1 MNVSDLTPNALAELE
16 TKLIADLEMVR
27 KVRILLEEH
36 RSMAGSGKTPATP
49 PTRQTPGAQLET
61 AKPLFEPRR
70 ASRPIEEIALE
81 GLAGMADRTFSP
93 DDFRQIVKK
102 ATGQYPESQWV
113 RGFLSRMVRQ
123 NKAVVHE
130 FRKGRRGCLYR
141 SLLPPPTPAEDT
153 PPPSMDQPE

>member
-1 MNVSDLTPNALAELE
+1 
-16 TKLIADLEMVR
+16 
-27 KVRILLEEH
+27 
-36 RSMAGSGKTPATP
+36 MAGSGLTRPQLLRPAK
-49 PTRQTPGAQLET
+49 RLERSSERRSRV
-61 AKPLFEPRR
+61 FEPRHV
-70 ASRPIEEIALE
+70 SRPIEEIALE

-141 SLLPPPTPAEDT
+141 SLLPPHSCRIRRPLRWINE
-153 PPPSMDQPE
+153 